1 MMVASQHDPGYS
13 YLERLLTALPG
24 DEPLPF

>member
-1 MMVASQHDPGYS
+1 MMVASQHYPGYS